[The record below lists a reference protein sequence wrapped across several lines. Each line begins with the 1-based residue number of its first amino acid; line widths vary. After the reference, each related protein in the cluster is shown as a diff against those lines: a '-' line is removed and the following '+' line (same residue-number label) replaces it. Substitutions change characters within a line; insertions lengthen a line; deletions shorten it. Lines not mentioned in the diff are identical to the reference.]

1 MKIQHG
7 PYHWILV
14 ALALA
19 ALLLTLGE
27 AHGQSG
33 ATAAFEGRPAMA
45 GAQGGLGAQAGVAQ
59 GGIGVQGNAVAE
71 RTLRL
76 GKPTG
81 LDDIRQA
88 RRDEAPDVIAA
99 SNADVTMRKDAIPA
113 GDKSARDR
121 SLAKDQRSAGKKVA
135 RAAKRTIGRA
145 RHGVSEI
152 DTSAAGAGP
161 SR

>member
-1 MKIQHG
+1 MKIQHK
-7 PYHWILV
+7 PYHWVLV

-19 ALLLTLGE
+19 TLLLTFGE

-33 ATAAFEGRPAMA
+33 ASAVFEGRPAMA

-99 SNADVTMRKDAIPA
+99 SNSDVTLRKDVAPA
-113 GDKSARDR
+113 PDKSI
-121 SLAKDQRSAGKKVA
+121 AKDQRSAKKVT
-135 RAAKRTIGRA
+135 RALKRTITRA
-145 RHGVSEI
+145 RHGVSEV

-161 SR
+161 AR

>member
-1 MKIQHG
+1 MKIQHT
-7 PYHWILV
+7 PYHWVLV
-14 ALALA
+14 ALA

-33 ATAAFEGRPAMA
+33 AAAVFEGRPAMA

-99 SNADVTMRKDAIPA
+99 SNSDVTLRKDAAPA
-113 GDKSARDR
+113 PDKSV
-121 SLAKDQRSAGKKVA
+121 AKDQRSAKKVT
-135 RAAKRTIGRA
+135 RALKRTITRA
-145 RHGVSEI
+145 RHGVSEV

-161 SR
+161 AR

>member
-1 MKIQHG
+1 MKIQHR
-7 PYHWILV
+7 PYHWV
-14 ALALA
+14 AVAAALA

-33 ATAAFEGRPAMA
+33 ATAVFEGRPAMA
-45 GAQGGLGAQAGVAQ
+45 GAQGGMGAQGGVAQ

-71 RTLRL
+71 RTMRL

-99 SNADVTMRKDAIPA
+99 SSSDVTPRKDAAPA
-113 GDKSARDR
+113 PAPDKSV
-121 SLAKDQRSAGKKVA
+121 AKEQRSAKKVT
-135 RAAKRTIGRA
+135 RTLKRTISRA
-145 RHGVSEI
+145 RHGVSEV

-161 SR
+161 AK

>member
-1 MKIQHG
+1 MKIQHS
-7 PYHWILV
+7 PYHWV
-14 ALALA
+14 AVAVALA

-33 ATAAFEGRPAMA
+33 ASAVFEGRPAMA

-59 GGIGVQGNAVAE
+59 GGIGVQGTAVAE
-71 RTLRL
+71 RTMRL

-88 RRDEAPDVIAA
+88 RRDEVPDVIAA
-99 SNADVTMRKDAIPA
+99 SNADVTLRKDVAPA
-113 GDKSARDR
+113 PDKSV
-121 SLAKDQRSAGKKVA
+121 AKDQRSAKKVT
-135 RAAKRTIGRA
+135 RAVKRTISRA
-145 RHGVSEI
+145 RHGVSEV

-161 SR
+161 AK

>member
-1 MKIQHG
+1 MKIQHS
-7 PYHWILV
+7 PYHWIAV
-14 ALALA
+14 AVALA

-33 ATAAFEGRPAMA
+33 ATAVFEGRPAMA

-71 RTLRL
+71 RTMRL

-99 SNADVTMRKDAIPA
+99 SNSDVTLRKDVAPA
-113 GDKSARDR
+113 PDKSV
-121 SLAKDQRSAGKKVA
+121 AKDQRSAKKVT
-135 RAAKRTIGRA
+135 RAIKRTISRA
-145 RHGVSEI
+145 RHGVSEV
-152 DTSAAGAGP
+152 DTSVAGAGP
-161 SR
+161 TR

>member
-1 MKIQHG
+1 MKIQHT
-7 PYHWILV
+7 PYHWVLV
-14 ALALA
+14 ALALV

-33 ATAAFEGRPAMA
+33 SAAFEGRPAMA

-99 SNADVTMRKDAIPA
+99 SNTDMTLRKDVAP
-113 GDKSARDR
+113 ARDK
-121 SLAKDQRSAGKKVA
+121 SLAKDQRSATKKA
-135 RAAKRTIGRA
+135 TRAAKRTISRA
-145 RHGVSEI
+145 RHGVAEV

-161 SR
+161 AR

>member
-1 MKIQHG
+1 MKIQHS
-7 PYHWILV
+7 PYHWV
-14 ALALA
+14 AVAVALA

-33 ATAAFEGRPAMA
+33 ASAIFEGRPAMA

-71 RTLRL
+71 RTMRL

-88 RRDEAPDVIAA
+88 RRDEVPDVIAA
-99 SNADVTMRKDAIPA
+99 SNSDVTLRKDVAPA
-113 GDKSARDR
+113 PDKSV
-121 SLAKDQRSAGKKVA
+121 AKDQRSAKKVT
-135 RAAKRTIGRA
+135 RAVKRSISRA
-145 RHGVSEI
+145 RHGVSEV

-161 SR
+161 AK

>member
-1 MKIQHG
+1 MKIQHS
-7 PYHWILV
+7 PYHWV
-14 ALALA
+14 AVAVALA

-33 ATAAFEGRPAMA
+33 ASAVFEGRPAMA
-45 GAQGGLGAQAGVAQ
+45 GAQGGMGAQGGVAQ
-59 GGIGVQGNAVAE
+59 GGLGVQGNAVAE
-71 RTLRL
+71 RTMRL

-99 SNADVTMRKDAIPA
+99 SNSDVTPRKDATPA
-113 GDKSARDR
+113 PAPVPDKSV
-121 SLAKDQRSAGKKVA
+121 AKEQRSAKKVT
-135 RAAKRTIGRA
+135 RTVKRTISRA
-145 RHGVSEI
+145 RHGVSEV

-161 SR
+161 AK

>member
-1 MKIQHG
+1 MKIQHT
-7 PYHWILV
+7 PYHWVLV
-14 ALALA
+14 AVALA

-33 ATAAFEGRPAMA
+33 AAAVFEGRPAMA
-45 GAQGGLGAQAGVAQ
+45 GAQGGLGAQAGMAQ

-71 RTLRL
+71 RTMRL

-99 SNADVTMRKDAIPA
+99 SNSDVTARKDVAPA
-113 GDKSARDR
+113 PDKSV
-121 SLAKDQRSAGKKVA
+121 AKDQRSAKKVT
-135 RAAKRTIGRA
+135 RAIKRTITRA
-145 RHGVSEI
+145 RHGVSEV

-161 SR
+161 AK